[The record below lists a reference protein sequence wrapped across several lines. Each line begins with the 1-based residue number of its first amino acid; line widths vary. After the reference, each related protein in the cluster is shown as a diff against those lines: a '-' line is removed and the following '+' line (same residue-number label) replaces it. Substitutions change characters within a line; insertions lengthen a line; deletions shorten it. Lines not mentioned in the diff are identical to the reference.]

1 MIAITLY
8 KFINSLLKLWL
19 RDADIAFYVG
29 VNYIIIQGKWKFI
42 ELEMDK
48 VS

>member
-1 MIAITLY
+1 M
-8 KFINSLLKLWL
+8 

-29 VNYIIIQGKWKFI
+29 ANYIIIQGKWKFI